1 MLAQPK
7 LELQLV
13 KPPIEMKRAIDK
25 IVDFIQKNG
34 MFPFLGHDD
43 HHHRPRFSIRKH
55 EDSSDDEHGHRHSSS
70 KRTKKR

>member
-34 MFPFLGHDD
+34 MFPFLG
-43 HHHRPRFSIRKH
+43 RK
-55 EDSSDDEHGHRHSSS
+55 EIY
-70 KRTKKR
+70 